1 MKEAPVMR
9 VLLAAILVAALG
21 WSAYWVVGQNGLH
34 STFSA
39 WFDAR
44 RAEGWVA
51 ETSDLTIAGFPN
63 RFDIGFSDLMLADPE
78 TGLAWQAP
86 FFQILTLSY
95 RPNHVIA
102 VWPEDQ
108 IIATPI
114 EKYRVESNDMRAS
127 LVMAPNTRLAP
138 ERGTLTAAFL
148 RIAPETRPNET
159 TALNALSLASERQEG
174 ARYRLGLSAEGL
186 TLSSPWRASL
196 DPRGRLPSQISGLHA
211 DLDVTF
217 DRPWDRSAVEEARP
231 QPTAIK
237 LTLVDATWGQ
247 LHLQAAGAVTVTAEG
262 YPEGEITLKARN
274 WREILSL
281 AEASGALPQA
291 LAKTVE
297 NGLSL
302 LAQMNGNP
310 ETLDVPLRFSR
321 GLTFLGPIPLG
332 PAPLL
337 RLR

>member
-1 MKEAPVMR
+1 MR
-9 VLLAAILVAALG
+9 FLLAAILVAALG
-21 WSAYWVVGQNGLH
+21 WSGYWVVGQRGLLNA
-34 STFSA
+34 FAA

-51 ETSDLTIAGFPN
+51 ETSDLNVQGFPN

-86 FFQILTLSY
+86 FFQILMLSY
-95 RPNHVIA
+95 RPNHAIA

-108 IIATPI
+108 IVATPI

-127 LVMAPNTRLAP
+127 LVLAPDTRLAP
-138 ERGTLTAAFL
+138 ERSTLTAAFL
-148 RIAPETRPNET
+148 RITPETRPDET
-159 TALNALSLASERQEG
+159 TALNALSLATERQEG
-174 ARYRLGLSAEGL
+174 ARYRLGLSVEGL
-186 TLSSPWRASL
+186 TLSSPWRARL
-196 DPRGRLPSQISGLHA
+196 DPKDRLPDQISGLHA

-231 QPTAIK
+231 QPTEIK
-237 LTLVDATWGQ
+237 LSLADAKWGE
-247 LHLQAAGAVTVTAEG
+247 LHLQAAGAVTVTPEG
-262 YPEGEITLKARN
+262 FPEGEIAVKARN
-274 WREILSL
+274 WREMLEL
-281 AEASGALPQA
+281 ATASGALPET
-291 LAKTVE
+291 LAKTLE

-302 LAQMNGNP
+302 LAQLNGNP
-310 ETLDVPLRFSR
+310 QTLDVPLSFRR

-337 RLR
+337 HLR

>member
-1 MKEAPVMR
+1 MR
-9 VLLAAILVAALG
+9 FLLAAILVAALG
-21 WSAYWVVGQNGLH
+21 WSGYWVVGQRGLQ
-34 STFSA
+34 SALAA
-39 WFDAR
+39 WFDTR

-51 ETSDLTIAGFPN
+51 ETSALDVQGFPN
-63 RFDIGFSDLMLADPE
+63 RFDVGFSDLMLADPE

-86 FFQILTLSY
+86 FFQILMLSY

-108 IIATPI
+108 IVATPF
-114 EKYRVESNDMRAS
+114 ETYRIESNDMRAS

-138 ERGTLTAAFL
+138 ERSTLTAAFL
-148 RIAPETRPNET
+148 RVTPETRPDET
-159 TALNALSLASERQEG
+159 TALNALSLAVERQEG

-186 TLSSPWRASL
+186 TLSSPWRARL
-196 DPRGRLPSQISGLHA
+196 DPKGRLPGQMTGLHA

-217 DRPWDRSAVEEARP
+217 DRPWDRSAIEEARP
-231 QPTAIK
+231 QPIAIK
-237 LTLVDATWGQ
+237 LSLADAKWGELQ
-247 LHLQAAGAVTVTAEG
+247 FQAAGAVTVTAEG
-262 YPEGEITLKARN
+262 FPEGEIALKARN
-274 WREILSL
+274 WREMLEL
-281 AEASGALPQA
+281 AIASGALTET
-291 LAKTVE
+291 LAQTLE

-302 LAQMNGNP
+302 LAQLNGNP
-310 ETLDVPLRFSR
+310 QTLDVPLTFRR